1 MNTKMR
7 WSRLAILPVVI
18 AMSLYAQDGPRGHWT
33 GGEQIPGRAPLV
45 VEIDLDRVADGWVG
59 SLSIPAQNATGIPLE
74 AITYANGK
82 CSFRIKGMP
91 GDPTYTGTLSP
102 DGKVFEGNYTE
113 GTTKFPFKF
122 SRTGDPKVEVPEANP
137 KVAQAFVGD
146 WEGTLNLGREGRA
159 VLRISNDD
167 GGARAVLISVDEG
180 NSQVPASSIEQ
191 KASVLTIVLKPLGG
205 ARYVAE
211 INKEGSE
218 LNGTFTVGGMDIP
231 LKLKKAP
238 APVH

>member
-1 MNTKMR
+1 
-7 WSRLAILPVVI
+7 
-18 AMSLYAQDGPRGHWT
+18 
-33 GGEQIPGRAPLV
+33 
-45 VEIDLDRVADGWVG
+45 
-59 SLSIPAQNATGIPLE
+59 
-74 AITYANGK
+74 
-82 CSFRIKGMP
+82 
-91 GDPTYTGTLSP
+91 
-102 DGKVFEGNYTE
+102 
-113 GTTKFPFKF
+113 
-122 SRTGDPKVEVPEANP
+122 
-137 KVAQAFVGD
+137 
-146 WEGTLNLGREGRA
+146 
-159 VLRISNDD
+159 LRISNDD
-167 GGARAVLISVDEG
+167 GGSRAVLISVDEG